1 MQQTDA
7 EYMLEQWGLWSR
19 TGLKNIGFKSISVF
33 ALKKGGISCTIN
45 EDQAA
50 FIDACV
56 SSLAIKEKIFLKLY
70 FVNNISL
77 DNCAKKMHIGR
88 KKVYIIKQNAMDGFI
103 KNFGGG

>member
-7 EYMLEQWGLWSR
+7 EYLLEQWGLWSR
-19 TGLKNIGFKSISVF
+19 TGLNNIGFKSLAVF

-45 EDQAA
+45 EDQAV

-56 SSLAIKEKIFLKLY
+56 SALTLKEKIFLKLY